1 MGALEL
7 LFIINKYYTDYL
19 IHFLKEVLNAARQ
32 LQSRLPNTV
41 HTTGTERLQ
50 TVRHSY
56 LIGLIEEVLNA
67 LRETAQQTEGVT
79 QHIQTQHQNVHLL
92 DCLEQTI
99 TTQVNPTENLLENSH
114 VVFCPKKQRSLE
126 PFMFGFGRNLC
137 CDDYILSGFGC
148 NQCRDNY
155 ILLDLAIKSVRII
168 TYCLDLAVISVEI
181 IA

>member
-1 MGALEL
+1 MGALEF

-32 LQSRLPNTV
+32 LQSRLPDTV

-114 VVFCPKKQRSLE
+114 IVL
-126 PFMFGFGRNLC
+126 PFMC
-137 CDDYILSGFGC
+137 
-148 NQCRDNY
+148 
-155 ILLDLAIKSVRII
+155 LDLAVTNVVIITYYLDLAVISVGII
-168 TYCLDLAVISVEI
+168 TYCLDLAIKSVGI
-181 IA
+181 IT